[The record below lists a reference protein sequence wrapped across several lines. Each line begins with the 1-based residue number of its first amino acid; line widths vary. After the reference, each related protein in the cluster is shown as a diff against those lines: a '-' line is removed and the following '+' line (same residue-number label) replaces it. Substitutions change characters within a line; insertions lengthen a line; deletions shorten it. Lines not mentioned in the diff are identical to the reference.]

1 MILIMKKI
9 YQVPALTVTQVAEC
23 LPIAASDP
31 KVTISNSGSVN
42 AEEVEVKG
50 AGDWGD
56 IWE

>member
-1 MILIMKKI
+1 MKKI

-23 LPIAASDP
+23 LPIAASNP
-31 KVTISNSGSVN
+31 NVTIDNSGSVG

>member
-1 MILIMKKI
+1 MKKI

-31 KVTISNSGSVN
+31 TVTISNSGSVN
-42 AEEVEVKG
+42 AEEIEVKG
-50 AGDWGD
+50 AGEWGD

>member
-1 MILIMKKI
+1 MKKI

-23 LPIAASDP
+23 LPIAISDI
-31 KVTISNSGSVN
+31 TIDPTGSVN